1 MKGCFRKSVFSIEKK
16 RLLKSYCRWQEA
28 DFNVEI
34 AIWYIVTSLLKFSR
48 EGIKLVENR
57 HSALGLSDEQVLS
70 MYETMLLARRI
81 DERMWL
87 LNRAGK
93 IPFVI
98 SCQGQE
104 AAQVGAAFALD
115 KEKDYVLP
123 YYRDMGVVLTFGM
136 TAKDLMLSGFAK
148 AEDPN
153 SGGRQMPGHFGQ
165 KKNRIVTGSSPVT
178 TQVPHAVGVALAGK
192 MEGKDLVTF
201 VTFGEGSSNQGDFH
215 EGANFAGVHKLPVI
229 FMCENNKYAISVPI
243 EKQLA
248 CEKVSDRAIGYGMP
262 GITVDGNDP
271 LEVYQAVKEAADRGR
286 RGEGPTLVETVSYR
300 LTPHSSD
307 DDDRSY
313 RAPDEVAEAKTK
325 DPIITFGAYLKETGV
340 MDDAKEKEIN
350 DAVMKIVNEA
360 TDYAENAPYADAEYA
375 MKHVYAE

>member
-1 MKGCFRKSVFSIEKK
+1 M
-16 RLLKSYCRWQEA
+16 A
-28 DFNVEI
+28 
-34 AIWYIVTSLLKFSR
+34 
-48 EGIKLVENR
+48 ENR
-57 HSALGLSDEQVLS
+57 HKSLGLSDEEVLD
-70 MYETMLLARRI
+70 MYRTMLLARKI

-104 AAQVGAAFALD
+104 AAQVGASYALD
-115 KEKDYVLP
+115 REKDYALP
-123 YYRDMGVVLTFGM
+123 YYRDMGVVLSFGM
-136 TAKDLMLSGFAK
+136 TAQDLMLSGFAK

-178 TQVPHAVGVALAGK
+178 TQVPHAVGIALAGK
-192 MEGKDLVTF
+192 MEKKDFVSL

-229 FMCENNKYAISVPI
+229 FMVENNKYAISVPVS
-243 EKQLA
+243 KQLA

-262 GITVDGNDP
+262 GHTVDGNDP
-271 LEVYQAVKEAADRGR
+271 LAVYEAVKEAADRGR
-286 RGEGPTLVETVSYR
+286 RGEGPTLIETVSYR

-307 DDDRSY
+307 DDDRTY
-313 RAPDEVAEAKTK
+313 REREEVEEAKKK
-325 DPIITFGAYLKETGV
+325 DSIVTFANYLREQGILTEEKETE
-340 MDDAKEKEIN
+340 MNQEI
-350 DAVMKIVNEA
+350 DKIVNDA
-360 TDYAENAPYADAEYA
+360 TDYAENAEYADAESALRY
-375 MKHVYAE
+375 VYEE

>member
-1 MKGCFRKSVFSIEKK
+1 M
-16 RLLKSYCRWQEA
+16 A
-28 DFNVEI
+28 
-34 AIWYIVTSLLKFSR
+34 
-48 EGIKLVENR
+48 ENR
-57 HSALGLSDEQVLS
+57 HEQLGLTNQTVLE
-70 MYETMLLARRI
+70 MYEMMLMARRI

-87 LNRAGK
+87 LNRSGK

-115 KEKDYVLP
+115 RNKDYVLP

-136 TAKDLMLSGFAK
+136 TAKQLMLSGFAK
-148 AEDPN
+148 MEDPN

-165 KKNRIVTGSSPVT
+165 KENRIVTGSSPVT
-178 TQVPHAVGVALAGK
+178 TQVPHAVGIALAGK
-192 MEGKDLVTF
+192 MQNKDLVTF

-229 FMCENNKYAISVPI
+229 LMCENNKYAISVPV

-248 CEKVSDRAIGYGMP
+248 CERVSDRAVGYGMP
-262 GITVDGNDP
+262 GVTVNGNDP
-271 LEVYQAVKEAADRGR
+271 LEVYGAVKEAAGRAR
-286 RGEGPTLVETVSYR
+286 RGEGPSLIETVSYR

-313 RAPDEVAEAKTK
+313 RAPAEVAEAKTN

-340 MDDAKEKEIN
+340 LDDNLEKEIN
-350 DAVMKIVNEA
+350 ERVMKLVNEA
-360 TDYAENAPYADAEYA
+360 TDYAENAPYAQAEDAL
-375 MKHVYAE
+375 KHVYEEGMGAV

>member
-1 MKGCFRKSVFSIEKK
+1 MVEKVEK
-16 RLLKSYCRWQEA
+16 RHE
-28 DFNVEI
+28 
-34 AIWYIVTSLLKFSR
+34 
-48 EGIKLVENR
+48 
-57 HSALGLSDEQVLS
+57 ALGLSDGKVLE

-115 KEKDYVLP
+115 PNKDYVLP

-136 TAKDLMLSGFAK
+136 TAKELMLSGFAK

-192 MEGKDLVTF
+192 MERKDLVTF

-243 EKQLA
+243 EKQLG

-262 GITVDGNDP
+262 GFTVDGNDP
-271 LEVYQAVKEAADRGR
+271 LEVYKVVKEAVDRGR

-313 RAPDEVAEAKTK
+313 RAPDEVAKAKTQ

-340 MDDAKEKEIN
+340 MNDELEKEIN
-350 DAVMKIVNEA
+350 DRVMKMVNEA
-360 TDYAENAPYADAEYA
+360 TDYAENAPYSAPEEALKY
-375 MKHVYAE
+375 VYAEGI

>member
-1 MKGCFRKSVFSIEKK
+1 M
-16 RLLKSYCRWQEA
+16 A
-28 DFNVEI
+28 
-34 AIWYIVTSLLKFSR
+34 
-48 EGIKLVENR
+48 ENR
-57 HSALGLSDEQVLS
+57 HKALGISDELVFE
-70 MYETMLLARRI
+70 MFETMLLARKL

-104 AAQVGAAFALD
+104 AAQVGASYAMD
-115 KEKDYVLP
+115 RSKDYALP
-123 YYRDMGVVLTFGM
+123 YYRDLGVVLAFGQ
-136 TAKDLMLSGFAK
+136 TPKEVMLSAFAK

-178 TQVPHAVGVALAGK
+178 TQVPHAVGIALAGK
-192 MEGKDLVTF
+192 MRGDDIVAYTS
-201 VTFGEGSSNQGDFH
+201 FGEGSSNQGDFH

-243 EKQLA
+243 EKQMS

-262 GITVDGNDP
+262 GVTVDGNDP
-271 LEVYQAVKEAADRGR
+271 LAVYEAVKEGVDRGR

-307 DDDRSY
+307 DDDRY
-313 RAPDEVAEAKTK
+313 REKDEIAEFKQK
-325 DPIITFGAYLKETGV
+325 DAIITFAAYLKDNGLLTDE
-340 MDDAKEKEIN
+340 KEKELHKKL
-350 DAVMKIVNEA
+350 DDIVNEA
-360 TDYAENAPYADAEYA
+360 TDYAENAPYADPEDALKY
-375 MKHVYAE
+375 VYAE

>member
-1 MKGCFRKSVFSIEKK
+1 MAS
-16 RLLKSYCRWQEA
+16 
-28 DFNVEI
+28 
-34 AIWYIVTSLLKFSR
+34 
-48 EGIKLVENR
+48 NR
-57 HSALGLSDEQVLS
+57 HEELGLSNEKVLE
-70 MYETMLLARRI
+70 MYETMLLARKI

-87 LNRAGK
+87 LNRSGK

-115 KEKDYVLP
+115 TGKDYALP

-136 TAKDLMLSGFAK
+136 TAKELMLSGFAK

-178 TQVPHAVGVALAGK
+178 TQVPHAVGLALAGK
-192 MEGKDLVTF
+192 MEKKDLVTF

-271 LEVYQAVKEAADRGR
+271 IEVYKVVKEAADRGR
-286 RGEGPTLVETVSYR
+286 RGEGPTLIETVSYR

-313 RAPDEVAEAKTK
+313 RSPDEVAKAKTN

-340 MDDAKEKEIN
+340 MDDELEKAIN
-350 DAVMKIVNEA
+350 DRVMKQVNEA
-360 TDYAENAPYADAEYA
+360 TDYAEAAPYAEPESA
-375 MKHVYAE
+375 MKYVYAEEK

>member
-1 MKGCFRKSVFSIEKK
+1 M
-16 RLLKSYCRWQEA
+16 A
-28 DFNVEI
+28 
-34 AIWYIVTSLLKFSR
+34 
-48 EGIKLVENR
+48 ENR
-57 HSALGLSDEQVLS
+57 HKALGLSDETVLE
-70 MYETMLLARRI
+70 MYKTMLLARKI

-104 AAQVGAAFALD
+104 AAQVGAAYALD
-115 KEKDYVLP
+115 RTKDYVLP
-123 YYRDMGVVLTFGM
+123 YYRDMGVVLSFGM

-178 TQVPHAVGVALAGK
+178 TQVPHAVGIALAGK
-192 MEGKDLVTF
+192 MEGKDFITF

-229 FMCENNKYAISVPI
+229 FMCENNKYAISVPV

-262 GITVDGNDP
+262 GYTVDGNDP
-271 LEVYQAVKEAADRGR
+271 LEVYKVVKEAAERAR
-286 RGEGPTLVETVSYR
+286 RGEGPTLIETVTYR

-307 DDDRSY
+307 DDDRTY
-313 RAPDEVAEAKTK
+313 RSQEEVEEAKKK
-325 DPIITFGAYLKETGV
+325 DPIYTFAQYLKEVGV
-340 MDDAKEKEIN
+340 LTDELEKEIL
-350 DAVMKIVNEA
+350 DSVMKEVNEA
-360 TDYAENAPYADAEYA
+360 TDYAEKAPYAEPEHALKY
-375 MKHVYAE
+375 VYAE

>member
-1 MKGCFRKSVFSIEKK
+1 M
-16 RLLKSYCRWQEA
+16 A
-28 DFNVEI
+28 
-34 AIWYIVTSLLKFSR
+34 
-48 EGIKLVENR
+48 ENR
-57 HSALGLSDEQVLS
+57 HKSLGLSDEQVLD
-70 MYETMLLARRI
+70 MFRTMLLARKI

-104 AAQVGAAFALD
+104 AAQVGASFALD
-115 KEKDYVLP
+115 REKDYALP
-123 YYRDMGVVLTFGM
+123 YYRDMGVVLSFGM
-136 TAKDLMLSGFAK
+136 TAQDLMLSGFAK

-178 TQVPHAVGVALAGK
+178 TQVPHAVGIALAGK
-192 MEGKDLVTF
+192 MEKKDFVSL

-229 FMCENNKYAISVPI
+229 FMVENNKYAISVPVS
-243 EKQLA
+243 KQLA

-262 GITVDGNDP
+262 GYTVDGNDP
-271 LEVYQAVKEAADRGR
+271 LAVYEAVKAAADRGR
-286 RGEGPTLVETVSYR
+286 SGEGPTLIETVSYR

-307 DDDRSY
+307 DDDRTY
-313 RAPDEVAEAKTK
+313 REREEVEEAKKK
-325 DPIITFGAYLKETGV
+325 DSIVTFANYLREQSILTE
-340 MDDAKEKEIN
+340 EKEEEMIKEL
-350 DAVMKIVNEA
+350 DQLVNEA
-360 TDYAENAPYADAEYA
+360 TDYAENAA
-375 MKHVYAE
+375 YAEAETALNYVYEE

>member
-1 MKGCFRKSVFSIEKK
+1 MM
-16 RLLKSYCRWQEA
+16 A
-28 DFNVEI
+28 
-34 AIWYIVTSLLKFSR
+34 
-48 EGIKLVENR
+48 ENR
-57 HSALGLSDEQVLS
+57 HVELGLSDEKVLE
-70 MYETMLLARRI
+70 MYEMMLLARRI

-136 TAKDLMLSGFAK
+136 TAKELMLSGFAK

-178 TQVPHAVGVALAGK
+178 TQVPHAVGIALAGK
-192 MEGKDLVTF
+192 MERKDLVTF

-243 EKQLA
+243 EKQLG

-262 GITVDGNDP
+262 GFTVDGNNP
-271 LEVYQAVKEAADRGR
+271 LEVYKVVKDAAERGR
-286 RGEGPTLVETVSYR
+286 RGEGPTLIETISYR

-313 RAPDEVAEAKTK
+313 RAPDEVAKAKTN
-325 DPIITFGAYLKETGV
+325 DPIITFGAYLKETSV
-340 MDDAKEKEIN
+340 MDDKIEKEIN
-350 DAVMKIVNEA
+350 DRVMKLVNEA
-360 TDYAENAPYADAEYA
+360 TDYAENAPYAAPEEALKY
-375 MKHVYAE
+375 VYADK

>member
-1 MKGCFRKSVFSIEKK
+1 MVEK
-16 RLLKSYCRWQEA
+16 
-28 DFNVEI
+28 
-34 AIWYIVTSLLKFSR
+34 
-48 EGIKLVENR
+48 R
-57 HSALGLSDEQVLS
+57 HEQLGLNEETVLD
-70 MYETMLLARRI
+70 MYRTMLLSRRI

-87 LNRAGK
+87 LNRSGK

-115 KEKDYVLP
+115 RHKDYVLP
-123 YYRDMGVVLTFGM
+123 YYRDVGVVLTFGM

-148 AEDPN
+148 EEDPN

-178 TQVPHAVGVALAGK
+178 TQVPHAVGIALAGK

-243 EKQLA
+243 EKQLS
-248 CEKVSDRAIGYGMP
+248 CENVSDRAIGYGMP

-271 LEVYQAVKEAADRGR
+271 LAVYAAVKEAADRAR

-313 RAPDEVAEAKTK
+313 RTADEVAEAKTK
-325 DPIITFGAYLKETGV
+325 DSIMTFGAYLKEVGI
-340 MDDAKEKEIN
+340 MDDDLEKQMN
-350 DAVMKIVNEA
+350 DEVMKIVNEA
-360 TDYAENAPYADAEYA
+360 TDYAENAPYPKAESA
-375 MKHVYAE
+375 MNHVYAQK